1 MIPKTFKKP
10 NSPFRA
16 RTQPMKHSL
25 TEDVSVV
32 NVTSST
38 VKPVF
43 LTRAECEALALKCR
57 KKEADEI
64 NKSCQSLLSSASNNH
79 SHHNSNDLS
88 KPSDFDRHRNCDQDC
103 DYDCDRDCDRHDCGH
118 DKDRE

>member
-10 NSPFRA
+10 NSPFRV

-25 TEDVSVV
+25 TKDVSAI

-38 VKPVF
+38 VKPIF
-43 LTRAECEALALKCR
+43 LTRAECEALALKRC

-64 NKSCQSLLSSASNNH
+64 NKICQSLLSSASKNH
-79 SHHNSNDLS
+79 NHDNSNDLS
-88 KPSDFDRHRNCDQDC
+88 KPSDSDRHRDC
-103 DYDCDRDCDRHDCGH
+103 D
-118 DKDRE
+118 

>member
-10 NSPFRA
+10 NSPFRV

-25 TEDVSVV
+25 TKDVSAV

-38 VKPVF
+38 VKPIF
-43 LTRAECEALALKCR
+43 LTRAECEALALKRC

-64 NKSCQSLLSSASNNH
+64 TKSIKASSPSLPTTTTTTTATI
-79 SHHNSNDLS
+79 
-88 KPSDFDRHRNCDQDC
+88 
-103 DYDCDRDCDRHDCGH
+103 
-118 DKDRE
+118 